1 MDQLVGPRSV
11 EGKVTYCADSLAR
24 RVQDCYRLYEC
35 RHVEYQDGF
44 QLGTLRLAHPV
55 HIELVCQCVAA
66 LQPLEMAAM

>member
-1 MDQLVGPRSV
+1 MDQLVGARSV

-44 QLGTLRLAHPV
+44 QLGTLAHPV
-55 HIELVCQCVAA
+55 HIELVCQSVAA
-66 LQPLEMAAM
+66 SQPLEMAAM